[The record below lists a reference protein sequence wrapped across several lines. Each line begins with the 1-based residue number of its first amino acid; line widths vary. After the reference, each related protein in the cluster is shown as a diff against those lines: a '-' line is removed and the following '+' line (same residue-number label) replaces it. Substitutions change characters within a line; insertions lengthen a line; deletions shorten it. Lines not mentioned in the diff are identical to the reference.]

1 MSDQQ
6 VALVSGGASGIGRRI
21 AERFLE
27 LGTRVHICDASA
39 DNIAEFVATNPG
51 ATTSIADI
59 NKALVAN
66 TLQHRIAETMPLHE
80 IARAN
85 EVIENGS
92 IRGAVVLTLD

>member
-6 VALVSGGASGIGRRI
+6 IALISGGASGSGRRI

-27 LGTRVHICDASA
+27 QGTRVHICDASA
-39 DNIAEFVATNPG
+39 DSIAEFVAANPG
-51 ATTSIADI
+51 ATTSI
-59 NKALVAN
+59 AN